1 MKNALQERLAQLK
14 LFFGKL
20 SFKRSLFFSLGFLG
34 LLAVTSIWQG
44 MTDKFDFIFFDLA
57 QKNLAPHLTPSPEL
71 AVVAIDTETLEG
83 VEQRWPWSRNI
94 FADLIAAIDQ
104 CNPKAIL
111 IDIVFQHPDDD
122 RMPGGDQLLART
134 IKKSGKVAL
143 IGFVEEIITDSG
155 KMRRQFR
162 SLKMFRDGALC
173 EGFIHSLIDA
183 DGKIRTFSIQ
193 NAKIAEEGCLLQLAR
208 ATRNTDHEKR
218 AFAHMPETSRIVFS
232 RKNGGISL
240 YRALDLLEEKKL
252 PDLTGKIVVVGATA
266 QVLHDYHKTSIGL
279 ISGPEILAASLD
291 TLLCQ
296 RAAEAKNGMMNRFFL
311 VLAGFVVAF
320 LFSLRRSFRHE
331 MISLLTYFVAV
342 FLAYHLCAFFLCW
355 IPLACFFICW
365 AVTGITVDM
374 ILKFLAL
381 IDQQIAHA
389 EAACAGKIQ
398 MDLFPAKSIM
408 KAGYSIRGL
417 CLPCEETGG
426 DFFDFFELENGNLIF
441 VLGDVAGHGF
451 SAAMV
456 TIMAKTTIKLLRD
469 IDMLSPEAVVKT
481 LNRVLFDLVRKK
493 KFMTMVI
500 GHIDCSSEQID
511 MVLAGHL
518 PPLLIRSDGRLE
530 ELKNNGFP
538 MGIVKNLPINSMSC
552 RLQPGDALITYTD
565 GIIEALN
572 WKNEQYTYPAWYA
585 FLQQNLP
592 GLSEDSPLESLLVDV
607 FRHKQ
612 ERGFFD
618 DVSLLLVRKTN

>member
-1 MKNALQERLAQLK
+1 
-14 LFFGKL
+14 
-20 SFKRSLFFSLGFLG
+20 
-34 LLAVTSIWQG
+34 
-44 MTDKFDFIFFDLA
+44 
-57 QKNLAPHLTPSPEL
+57 
-71 AVVAIDTETLEG
+71 
-83 VEQRWPWSRNI
+83 
-94 FADLIAAIDQ
+94 
-104 CNPKAIL
+104 
-111 IDIVFQHPDDD
+111 
-122 RMPGGDQLLART
+122 
-134 IKKSGKVAL
+134 
-143 IGFVEEIITDSG
+143 
-155 KMRRQFR
+155 
-162 SLKMFRDGALC
+162 
-173 EGFIHSLIDA
+173 
-183 DGKIRTFSIQ
+183 
-193 NAKIAEEGCLLQLAR
+193 
-208 ATRNTDHEKR
+208 
-218 AFAHMPETSRIVFS
+218 
-232 RKNGGISL
+232 
-240 YRALDLLEEKKL
+240 
-252 PDLTGKIVVVGATA
+252 
-266 QVLHDYHKTSIGL
+266 
-279 ISGPEILAASLD
+279 
-291 TLLCQ
+291 
-296 RAAEAKNGMMNRFFL
+296 
-311 VLAGFVVAF
+311 
-320 LFSLRRSFRHE
+320 
-331 MISLLTYFVAV
+331 
-342 FLAYHLCAFFLCW
+342 
-355 IPLACFFICW
+355 
-365 AVTGITVDM
+365 M